1 MTIMTNPDEVLHRLA
16 DWQRDVRAQFPIIA
30 NNPGLAYLDS
40 AATTQKPAAV
50 LEAVTEYLT
59 TGNANAGRGS
69 YPWGT
74 ATSRRIE
81 AARERIRQALGDN
94 GTESSVEF
102 VGGTSDGL
110 RAVARDWLAN
120 LLADGDEIIVP
131 FGDHEANLLPW
142 LDLRDT
148 LALRGIRVRVR
159 SMPVDPA
166 SGDYDHRALSSLVT
180 ERTRFVAVTHV
191 HHVFGVDLN
200 VHRVRSAI
208 GPDVPIC
215 LDAAQSVGHR
225 PVSVTDLDVDF
236 VVFSGHKMLAL
247 PGVGAVWARNR
258 HGPRFMLKGWAGTPN
273 TTGII
278 SLAAALDWLDAAGL
292 AEIGAWNTALA
303 ARLTD
308 GLSRLP
314 GVRVLGCQDS
324 LSAGSPVQRREG
336 IVTFR
341 HARVRSDDLGFVLA
355 DEGIMVRAD
364 SHCQAGRASDDHAVR
379 VSAHVYN
386 TPGEIDWVLEVVRRC
401 EEMAS

>member
-1 MTIMTNPDEVLHRLA
+1 MTTMTNPAEVLHRLA
-16 DWQRDVRAQFPIIA
+16 HWQRGLRAQFPIIA

-40 AATTQKPAAV
+40 AATTQKPTAV
-50 LEAVTEYLT
+50 LDAVTAYLT

-74 ATSRRIE
+74 ATGRRID
-81 AARERIRQALGDN
+81 AARERIRQVLGDN
-94 GTESSVEF
+94 GSESTVEF

-110 RAVARDWLAN
+110 RAVARDWLAES
-120 LLADGDEIIVP
+120 LTDGDEIIAP
-131 FGDHEANLLPW
+131 FGDHEANLRPW
-142 LDLRDT
+142 LDLRDS
-148 LALRGIRVRVR
+148 LARSGIRVTVR
-159 SMPVDPA
+159 PMPVDPA
-166 SGDYDHRALSSLVT
+166 SGDYDHRALPSLVT
-180 ERTRFVAVTHV
+180 DRTRFVAVTHV

-200 VHRVRSAI
+200 VHRVRAAV

-225 PVSVTDLDVDF
+225 PVSVADLDVDF
-236 VVFSGHKMLAL
+236 VVFSGHKALAL

-258 HGPRFMLKGWAGTPN
+258 RGPRFALRGWAGTPN
-273 TTGII
+273 TTGIV
-278 SLAAALDWLDAAGL
+278 SLAAAFDWLDAAGL
-292 AEIGAWNTALA
+292 ADIGAWNTALA

-324 LSAGSPVQRREG
+324 LGADSPVQRREG

-364 SHCQAGRASDDHAVR
+364 AHCQAGRDSDDHAVR

-386 TPGEIDWVLEVVRRC
+386 TPEEIDRVLEVVRRC

>member
-1 MTIMTNPDEVLHRLA
+1 MTTMTNPGEVLERLA
-16 DWQRDVRAQFPIIA
+16 HWQRGLRAQFPIIA

-50 LEAVTEYLT
+50 LDAVTEYLT

-74 ATSRRIE
+74 ATAARIE
-81 AARERIRQALGDN
+81 AARDRVRKALGDS
-94 GTESSVEF
+94 GGDSSVEF

-110 RAVARDWLAN
+110 RAVARDWLAG

-131 FGDHEANLLPW
+131 FGDHESNLRPW
-142 LDLRDT
+142 LEVRDDLARE
-148 LALRGIRVRVR
+148 GIRVTVR
-159 SMPVDPA
+159 PMPVDA
-166 SGDYDHRALSSLVT
+166 DSGDYDHRALPSIVT
-180 ERTRFVAVTHV
+180 DRTRFVAVTHV
-191 HHVFGVDLN
+191 HHVFGVDMN
-200 VHRVRSAI
+200 VHRVRAAV

-225 PVSVTDLDVDF
+225 PVSVADLDVDF

-258 HGPRFMLKGWAGTPN
+258 RGPRFALRGWAGTPN
-273 TTGII
+273 TAGIV
-278 SLAAALDWLDAAGL
+278 SLAAAFDWLDTAGL
-292 AEIGAWNTALA
+292 AEVRTWTTALS
-303 ARLTD
+303 ARLTN
-308 GLSRLP
+308 GLARFD
-314 GVRVLGCQDS
+314 GVRVLGCQNS
-324 LSAGSPVQRREG
+324 LTADSPVQRREG

-364 SHCQAGRASDDHAVR
+364 SHCQAGRGSDDHAVR

-386 TPGEIDWVLEVVRRC
+386 TPEEIDRVLEVVRRC
-401 EEMAS
+401 EGMAS